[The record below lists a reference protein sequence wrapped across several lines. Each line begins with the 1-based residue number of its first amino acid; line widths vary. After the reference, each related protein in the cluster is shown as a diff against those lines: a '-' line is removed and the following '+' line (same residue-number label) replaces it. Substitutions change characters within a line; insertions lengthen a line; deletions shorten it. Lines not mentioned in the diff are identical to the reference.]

1 MVERCAD
8 AKKSNRNIWKF
19 RRDRLLALLDL
30 KNSTVNT
37 TKQILVILTF
47 GIFLGCTVKPSENK
61 RTQEA
66 EVNELPEMVITLLD
80 NSRLDV
86 KKLSSGA
93 ILIFFQPE
101 CDHCQ
106 HAAKAISENLTALA
120 KTELYF
126 ITSQPLEMS
135 EKFSEEYKLAGH
147 SNIHFGLTTTEEI
160 LGNYGPIATPS
171 AYIYSA
177 GGRLIKSF
185 NGEVKIEEL
194 LKYI

>member
-8 AKKSNRNIWKF
+8 AKKSNRNIWKLGG
-19 RRDRLLALLDL
+19 DRLPALPDL
-30 KNSTVNT
+30 KNYTVNT

-47 GIFLGCTVKPSENK
+47 GIFLGCSVKPSENK
-61 RTQEA
+61 TTTKA
-66 EVNELPEMVITLLD
+66 NELPEMGITLLD

-86 KKLSSGA
+86 KKLSTSA
-93 ILIFFQPE
+93 ILIFFRPE

-147 SNIHFGLTTTEEI
+147 SNIHFALTTTEEI
-160 LGNYGPIATPS
+160 LDNYGPIATPS

-177 GGRLIKSF
+177 DGRLIKSF